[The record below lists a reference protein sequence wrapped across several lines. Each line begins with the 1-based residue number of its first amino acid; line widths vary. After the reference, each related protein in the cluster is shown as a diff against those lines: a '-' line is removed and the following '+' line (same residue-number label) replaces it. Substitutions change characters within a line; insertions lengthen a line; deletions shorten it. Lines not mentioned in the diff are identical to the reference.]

1 MGFTADI
8 ANDVA
13 EILSDTDE
21 FAIPVIWTV
30 TGGNTVLSKTCN
42 AQVVLHNFYIND
54 TGNAVVGTTSRIMV
68 SEVSLKAAGFPTR
81 DINNKFSLK
90 GDVVTF
96 TEEVNQTQITF
107 NIREVFGNYQTGM
120 ITCTL
125 GNYGSVTPPGRTII
139 GWIAAPILIRVKT
152 TPGSEKQTLAN
163 GDLINI
169 DYAING
175 SGKLPIPYLVGYTA
189 LTPFLMDN
197 VNYSLVVTPAFDA
210 NAVLYAKATGT
221 FDNSNN
227 GGFAPDI
234 NVITVN
240 ASIPIWKS

>member
-1 MGFTADI
+1 VGFTADI
-8 ANDVA
+8 AQDIA
-13 EILSDTDE
+13 DILSDTDE

-30 TGGNTVLSKTCN
+30 TGGSTVVSKTCN

-54 TGNAVVGTTSRIMV
+54 TGNAVIGTTSRIMV

-81 DINNKFSLK
+81 DSNGKFSLK
-90 GDVVTF
+90 GDIVTF

-107 NIREVFGNYQTGM
+107 GIREVFGNYQTGM

-125 GNYGSVTPPGRTII
+125 GTYGTVTPPGRTII
-139 GWIAAPILIRVKT
+139 GWIAAPILIKVMT
-152 TPGSEKQTLAN
+152 TPGTQKQTLAN
-163 GDLINI
+163 GDQINI
-169 DYAING
+169 EYAVDG
-175 SGKLPIPYLVGYTA
+175 QGKLPIPYLVSYTA

-210 NAVLYAKATGT
+210 NAVLYTVATGT
-221 FDNSNN
+221 FNNANN

-240 ASIPIWKS
+240 ASIPIWKT